1 VAVRDF
7 FAPYAERRK
16 ELLADPDDIR
26 AILAKGAEK
35 ARYVANKTMRKVR
48 KKAGLTY

>member
-1 VAVRDF
+1 VRDF

-16 ELLADPDDIR
+16 ELLADPDGIR
-26 AILAKGAEK
+26 GILARGAEK
-35 ARYVANKTMRKVR
+35 ARYVPNKTMRKVR

>member
-1 VAVRDF
+1 MRDF

-16 ELLADPDDIR
+16 ELLADPDGIR
-26 AILAKGAEK
+26 AVLARGAEK
-35 ARYVANKTMRKVR
+35 AGYVAKKTMRKVR